1 MVPITIM
8 TEDAAGAKRF
18 RANSENDTIRINA
31 AGGFAIVTQ
40 RNRETASGNVTRD
53 RPMSATATA
62 VRLVDRYSVAF
73 PGSKRRFEIAKGI
86 FPTGVTHDTRMM
98 DPFPPYVTHAKGAY
112 KWDVD
117 GHKLIDYF
125 VGHGALLL
133 GHSPDD
139 IVAAVQE
146 QMAKGTHYGSCHDL
160 EIEWGQLVQ
169 KLVPSAEKVRFTG
182 SGTEATL
189 MALRL
194 SRLHTG
200 RPKFLKLHGHF
211 HGWHDYVAVGSDPPY
226 DAPGVPGVPDGVA
239 ANCVAVPPNDLNLV
253 EAALRNDSQI
263 GAVILEPTGGHWGAV
278 PIRGEFLQGL
288 RELCSHRDCVLIFD
302 EVITGFRVAPG
313 GAQAFYGIVP
323 DLTSMAK
330 ILAGGLPGGALAGR
344 TDIMAFLEPRPGKP
358 KMKHPGT
365 YNANPLSAAAGV
377 AALKRVATGE
387 PCRKAT
393 AAAVRLRNG
402 LNELFESRDW
412 PLVAYGDFSMV
423 RIVPE
428 YTGPRPSSNAGAN
441 DGFIPYSGDLNALD
455 GPKNMKQLFA
465 MRQAMLLN
473 GVELWGFAGM
483 TSCEH
488 NDAVIDATV
497 RAVEVSVEMLRAE
510 EML

>member
-1 MVPITIM
+1 MP
-8 TEDAAGAKRF
+8 
-18 RANSENDTIRINA
+18 
-31 AGGFAIVTQ
+31 
-40 RNRETASGNVTRD
+40 
-53 RPMSATATA
+53 ATATA
-62 VRLVDRYSVAF
+62 LSITDRYAAAF
-73 PGSKRRFEIAKGI
+73 PGSKKRFEIAKGV

-98 DPFPPYVTHAKGAY
+98 EPFPPYVVRAKGAY

-117 GHKLIDYF
+117 GHRLVDYF

-139 IVAAVQE
+139 VVAAVQE
-146 QMAKGTHYGSCHDL
+146 QMARGTHYGSCHDL

-194 SRLHTG
+194 SRLHSG
-200 RPKFLKLHGHF
+200 RPKFLKFQGHF
-211 HGWHDYVAVGSDPPY
+211 HGWHDYVTVGSDPPY
-226 DAPGVPGVPDGVA
+226 GAPGVPGVPDGVA
-239 ANCVAVPPNDLNLV
+239 ANCVAVPPNDLNAV
-253 EAALRNDSQI
+253 EDALKRDAQI

-278 PIRGEFLQGL
+278 PIRGEFLHGL
-288 RELCSHRDCVLIFD
+288 RELCTRRDCILIFD

-313 GAQAFYGIVP
+313 GVQAFYGIMP

-344 TDIMAFLEPRPGKP
+344 ADIMAFLEPRPGKP

-393 AAAVRLRNG
+393 AAAIRLRNG
-402 LNELFESRDW
+402 LNKRFESRDW
-412 PLVAYGDFSMV
+412 PMIAYGDFSMV
-423 RIVPE
+423 RIVPG
-428 YTGPRPSSNAGAN
+428 YAGPRPKTDAGAN
-441 DGFIPYSGDLNALD
+441 DGLIPYGGELDRLD
-455 GPKNMKQLFA
+455 GPKNAKSMFA
-465 MRQAMLLN
+465 MRQAMLLH
-473 GVELWGFAGM
+473 GVDLWGFAGM

-488 NDAVIDATV
+488 TDAIIDDTIG
-497 RAVEVSVEMLRAE
+497 AVTASVEMLLAAD
-510 EML
+510 LV